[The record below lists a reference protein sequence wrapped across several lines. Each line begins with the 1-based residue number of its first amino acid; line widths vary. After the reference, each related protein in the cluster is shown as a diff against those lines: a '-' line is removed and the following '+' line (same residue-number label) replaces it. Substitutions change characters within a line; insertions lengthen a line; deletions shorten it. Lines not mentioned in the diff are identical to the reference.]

1 MSLSPDSNL
10 YAAWREADAHARAAE
25 SFVLTASLRAL
36 ERMGKPPTLE
46 ERARAKALRERAN
59 TVLELAFKQAV
70 TFGRP
75 PASATPESIGAKR
88 ADGHTDGHS
97 NEQSTPVPRAPH
109 ARAGE

>member
-59 TVLELAFKQAV
+59 TVLEHAFKQAV
-70 TFGRP
+70 TFARP
-75 PASATPESIGAKR
+75 SASDTPGSIGADR
-88 ADGHTDGHS
+88 ADVRTEGHP